1 MMRLWVESKLTKKVE
16 TYFIAVLQIREKNE
30 GLFWLVFFF
39 RAAPVA
45 FGSSQARGGK
55 LELQLQAFAT
65 ATATRDP
72 SKVFE
77 LHHGSQ
83 QCQTLNPLSKARDR
97 TLILMDPSQIR

>member
-45 FGSSQARGGK
+45 YGGSQTRGRIGAIAAS
-55 LELQLQAFAT
+55 LRHSHSNGRSEPHLQLTPQLMAML
-65 ATATRDP
+65 DP
-72 SKVFE
+72 
-77 LHHGSQ
+77 
-83 QCQTLNPLSKARDR
+83 
-97 TLILMDPSQIR
+97 